1 MSTTRNGTRAKP
13 QAWFLAQ
20 VRIRLASFWEKL
32 RKNKTSYLMLAPF
45 FIPFILFTVIA
56 VLVAVFF
63 SFTYYNVLEP
73 PVWVGWQNYA
83 SLLLEDDI
91 FIIALRNTFVFV
103 MITGPFGYIMS
114 FVAAWFVNELP
125 PRVRSIITLA
135 LYAPVLA
142 GGAGFAIFQF
152 MFSGSQYG
160 IINGLLI
167 RLGIILEPIFFLRD
181 QDWILP
187 LLIIVQLWLS
197 LSFSFLAF
205 IAGLQSVDKNL
216 YEAAAIDGVKNRFQ
230 ELWYVTLPVM
240 RPYLMFGAVMQITQS
255 FAVSLVSI
263 NLFGMPTT
271 NYAGRTV
278 VTHLVDHAVLRFE
291 MGYAS
296 AIATLLFVIMV
307 AFNKGVQ
314 RYLRKIGT

>member
-1 MSTTRNGTRAKP
+1 MKRTGRL
-13 QAWFLAQ
+13 QALG
-20 VRIRLASFWEKL
+20 RDI

-45 FIPFILFTVIA
+45 FVPFMIFTVLA
-56 VLVAVFF
+56 VIVAVFF

-73 PVWVGWQNYA
+73 PTWVGWQNYA
-83 SLLLEDDI
+83 NLLLEDEI

-103 MITGPFGYIMS
+103 MITGPFGYILS
-114 FVAAWFVNELP
+114 FAAAWFVNELP
-125 PRVRSIITLA
+125 PRVRSGITLA

-167 RLGIILEPIFFLRD
+167 RLGVILEPIYFLRD
-181 QDWILP
+181 EDWILP

-197 LSFSFLAF
+197 LSYSFLAF

-216 YEAAAIDGVKNRFQ
+216 YEAAAIDGIKNRFQ
-230 ELWYVTLPVM
+230 ELWFVTLPVM

-271 NYAGRTV
+271 NYAGRTI
-278 VTHLVDHAVLRFE
+278 VTHLIDHAVLRYE

-296 AIATLLFVIMV
+296 AIATLLFMIMV
-307 AFNKGVQ
+307 AFNKSVQ
-314 RYLRKIGT
+314 RYLRRIGT

>member
-1 MSTTRNGTRAKP
+1 MSTERLTFGKRFRGRVLEP
-13 QAWFLAQ
+13 AWERTKVLGSKIKQ
-20 VRIRLASFWEKL
+20 NRV
-32 RKNKTSYLMLAPF
+32 SYLMLAPF
-45 FIPFILFTVIA
+45 YIPFLIFTVIA
-56 VLVAVFF
+56 VMVAIFF
-63 SFTYYNVLEP
+63 SFTYFNILEP

-83 SLLLEDDI
+83 NLALEDDI
-91 FIIALRNTFVFV
+91 FIIALRNTFIFV
-103 MITGPFGYIMS
+103 MITGPVGYTLS
-114 FVAAWFVNELP
+114 FIAAWFVNELP
-125 PRVRSIITLA
+125 PKVRSAITLM

-181 QDWILP
+181 EDWILP

-271 NYAGRTV
+271 NYAGRTI
-278 VTHLVDHAVLRFE
+278 VTHLIDHAMLRYE

-296 AIATLLFVIMV
+296 AIATILFVIMV
-307 AFNKGVQ
+307 TFNKVVQ
-314 RYLRKIGT
+314 KYLKKIGT